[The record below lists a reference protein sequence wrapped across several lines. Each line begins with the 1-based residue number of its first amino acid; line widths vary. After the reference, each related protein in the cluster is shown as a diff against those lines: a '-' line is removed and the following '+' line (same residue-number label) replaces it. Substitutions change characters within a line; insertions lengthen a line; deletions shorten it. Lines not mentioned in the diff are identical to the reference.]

1 MQRTE
6 TMRLLV
12 STKKLTDKTKS
23 SKNVLSLE
31 LAGVVLVQC
40 NVIGNQYQQILRH
53 CILLCPKSL
62 MLNQEI

>member
-1 MQRTE
+1 
-6 TMRLLV
+6 MRLLV

-23 SKNVLSLE
+23 SKNVPSLE

-53 CILLCPKSL
+53 YILLCPKGL